1 MLHDMIGVVT
11 FGSALGT
18 AVPLAHVM
26 RCSIASNDK
35 YKLATS
41 SMEWYLQK
49 PQVMLMWC
57 CGMVESLVSHA
68 SSQG

>member
-35 YKLATS
+35 YKVR
-41 SMEWYLQK
+41 YLQHG
-49 PQVMLMWC
+49 VMLTEAT
-57 CGMVESLVSHA
+57 GDAELVVRDAGELPHSQISL
-68 SSQG
+68 